1 MKNFYP
7 KQYENDEKYF
17 INHNYLKHQFSDYK
31 EIFNEIEE
39 VILKTDFTLGK
50 AVDEV
55 ESLIANEANTR
66 FAIAVG
72 SGTDALFLS
81 LKALGIGHGDEV
93 ITTTYTF
100 YATVGAIVTSGAK
113 PVFCDVLDDY
123 NIDPLEIE
131 SKITPRTKAII
142 PVHWSG
148 RPCKMKEISEIA
160 KKNKLHIIEDACH
173 AIQAEYENQRCGSLG
188 TAGCFSFHPLK
199 NLNVWGDGGIVTTN
213 NEELSNKL
221 KLIRNHG
228 LLDRNT
234 CLEFSYNSRLDT
246 VQAIV
251 AKYVIKNKLENI
263 TANRIKNSL
272 ILDKHLSSIKEVSIT
287 ERSEQLKEVF
297 HLYMFQAKNRVEL
310 ADFLKLNGVDA
321 KVHYPIPMHLQPAAK
336 YLNYKYG
343 DFPKAEYLA
352 ENSISLPVH
361 EFVNEEHVLKMV
373 DLIKDFYK

>member
-142 PVHWSG
+142 PVHWSE
-148 RPCKMKEISEIA
+148 PCKMKEISEIA
-160 KKNKLHIIEDACH
+160 NKNKLHIR
-173 AIQAEYENQRCGSLG
+173 RC
-188 TAGCFSFHPLK
+188 
-199 NLNVWGDGGIVTTN
+199 
-213 NEELSNKL
+213 LSC
-221 KLIRNHG
+221 
-228 LLDRNT
+228 NT
-234 CLEFSYNSRLDT
+234 SR
-246 VQAIV
+246 I
-251 AKYVIKNKLENI
+251 
-263 TANRIKNSL
+263 
-272 ILDKHLSSIKEVSIT
+272 
-287 ERSEQLKEVF
+287 
-297 HLYMFQAKNRVEL
+297 
-310 ADFLKLNGVDA
+310 
-321 KVHYPIPMHLQPAAK
+321 
-336 YLNYKYG
+336 
-343 DFPKAEYLA
+343 
-352 ENSISLPVH
+352 
-361 EFVNEEHVLKMV
+361 
-373 DLIKDFYK
+373 